1 MMGGKDKN
9 AKKDKTGSLTA
20 LAWQRFRRNKL
31 GMFGITVIGVA
42 SLIAIL
48 GSLIRPDPTKH
59 ANDQILPIA
68 LKKPGF
74 TVDILQVRKN
84 REVPT
89 VYFWERLF
97 FGGKPKTLR
106 STPIKGHRFEGSRM
120 VVEEYRGEGKQAE
133 TQMKEYGLANVV
145 YPLEEKGEVEEV
157 RDGVL
162 AFRVLG
168 EGRQT
173 ESIASLRKKI
183 TRDHL
188 DQKTYWLGTDK
199 FGRDMLSRLMSGTIV
214 SLSVGLIAVLISL
227 FIGITLGSIAGFFR
241 GVLDDLIMWL
251 INVIWSIPTLLLV
264 IALTF
269 ALGKG
274 FTQVFI
280 AVGLS
285 MWVEVARIV
294 RGQVLSIREMEFV
307 EAGKALGYPSGRLIL
322 KHIIPNV
329 MSPVI
334 VMSAAN
340 FAAAILIEAGLSYL
354 GIGAQI
360 PMASWGS
367 IMKTHKDYI
376 TNEEMAYL
384 AILPGICII
393 LLVLAFMLVGN
404 GLRDS
409 LDTKTDDGVSSGA

>member
-1 MMGGKDKN
+1 MMGGKEKN
-9 AKKDKTGSLTA
+9 AGKDKTGSLTA

-31 GMFGITVIGVA
+31 AMFGTTVIGLA

-59 ANDQILPIA
+59 ANDQILSIA

-74 TVDILQVRKN
+74 SVDILQVRKN
-84 REVPT
+84 REVPS

-97 FGGKPKTLR
+97 FGGKPKRVR
-106 STPIKGHRFEGSRM
+106 STPIKGHRFEGSRI

-133 TQMKEYGLANVV
+133 THMKEYDLANVV
-145 YPLEEKGEVEEV
+145 YPLEAKEEVEEV
-157 RDGVL
+157 REGVL
-162 AFRVLG
+162 AFRVIG
-168 EGRQT
+168 EGRRT
-173 ESIASLRKKI
+173 ESIASLREKV
-183 TRDHL
+183 TREHL
-188 DQKTYWLGTDK
+188 GHKTYWLGTDK

-409 LDTKTDDGVSSGA
+409 LDTKTDDGVSSGV

>member
-1 MMGGKDKN
+1 MK
-9 AKKDKTGSLTA
+9 
-20 LAWQRFRRNKL
+20 
-31 GMFGITVIGVA
+31 
-42 SLIAIL
+42 
-48 GSLIRPDPTKH
+48 
-59 ANDQILPIA
+59 
-68 LKKPGF
+68 
-74 TVDILQVRKN
+74 VRKN
-84 REVPT
+84 RRVDPT
-89 VYFWERLF
+89 YFWERLF
-97 FGGKPKTLR
+97 FGGKEKKVK
-106 STPIKGHRFEGSRM
+106 SIPIKGYRIRGSKII
-120 VVEEYRGEGKQAE
+120 VQEYTGR
-133 TQMKEYGLANVV
+133 
-145 YPLEEKGEVEEV
+145 KGEVEE
-157 RDGVL
+157 DIPYNL
-162 AFRVLG
+162 ADVVYPIDTRKKYERIAPNRLSFPVIS
-168 EGRQT
+168 EGRKI
-173 ESIASLRKKI
+173 ESVRSLKEKVI
-183 TRDHL
+183 RDHIVE
-188 DQKTYWLGTDK
+188 KTYWLGTDK
-199 FGRDMLSRLMSGTIV
+199 FGRDMLSRLMAGTIV
-214 SLSVGLIAVLISL
+214 SLSVGLIAVMISL
-227 FIGITLGSIAGFFR
+227 AIGITLGAIAGYFR
-241 GVLDDLIMWL
+241 GFLDDIIMWL

-264 IALTF
+264 IAMTF

-274 FTQVFI
+274 YTQVFI

-294 RGQVLSIREMEFV
+294 RGQVLSVREMEFV

-367 IMKTHKDYI
+367 IMKTHKDFI
-376 TNEEMAYL
+376 TNGDMAYL

-409 LDTKTDDGVSSGA
+409 LDTKMDEGVSAGA